1 VSQRAYIQA
10 ISVGHALNFD
20 LAVCGAVHS
29 VFAHAVNLTVR
40 GDMWT
45 LLAEDKADL
54 PFGIRLGLSSLQT
67 LGLRRGDVVSVR
79 AGFVGIGSAAQ
90 KGSEL
95 FCRNGPEGASHKRVP
110 TPFSPPHLVVDCRTT
125 ARWLP
130 ACSEGLKPGLES
142 RLAIVARMARK
153 KSWHESAAM
162 AQAVRSALSGATALG
177 DVLAQVVGRGPGAT
191 PAGDDVLVGI
201 LAVLTS
207 PHSGIAGARAAE
219 SIGRALH
226 PLLPTTTDLSG
237 HLLRQATKGLF
248 GRDLQELVNA
258 LIGASAPQRV
268 SEKVRRV
275 VATGA
280 TSGADACAGL
290 LAFAPSYFASGNE
303 RVSA

>member
-1 VSQRAYIQA
+1 MSQRAYIQA

-54 PFGIRLGLSSLQT
+54 PFGIRLGLSSFQYF
-67 LGLRRGDVVSVR
+67 GLRRGGVVSVR
-79 AGFVGIGSAAQ
+79 AGFVGIGSAP
-90 KGSEL
+90 
-95 FCRNGPEGASHKRVP
+95 R
-110 TPFSPPHLVVDCRTT
+110 LVVDCRAA
-125 ARWLP
+125 ARWIS
-130 ACSEGLKPGLES
+130 ACSESLMPGLES
-142 RLAIVARMARK
+142 RLAIVANMSRK

-162 AQAVRSALSGATALG
+162 AQAVRSAVGGATALD